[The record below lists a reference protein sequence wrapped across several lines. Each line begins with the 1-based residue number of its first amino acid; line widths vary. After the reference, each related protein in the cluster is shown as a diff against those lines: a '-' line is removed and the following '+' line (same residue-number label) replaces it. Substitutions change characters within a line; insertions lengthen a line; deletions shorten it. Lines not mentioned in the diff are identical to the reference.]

1 MFKLYRFLE
10 RMMMIVSRMGDLC
23 VLAIGNCA
31 NDNIDNAMMM
41 AMLMTA
47 MMLQL
52 MMTTM
57 LQLMMTMMLQLMMTT
72 MLQLMMTMMTF
83 AFACYWQLLATDL
96 WCSDSTNTT
105 NKLQQTTDC
114 QLIAGYDNW

>member
-10 RMMMIVSRMGDLC
+10 RMMMTVSRMDDLC
-23 VLAIGNCA
+23 VLAIDNCA

-47 MMLQL
+47 MMA
-52 MMTTM
+52 
-57 LQLMMTMMLQLMMTT
+57 
-72 MLQLMMTMMTF
+72 F

-96 WCSDSTNTT
+96 YCSDLTNTT

-114 QLIAGYDNW
+114 QLIAGYYDW

>member
-1 MFKLYRFLE
+1 MLKPCRFLE
-10 RMMMIVSRMGDLC
+10 RMMMMVSRMDDLC

-31 NDNIDNAMMM
+31 NDIDNAMMM

-52 MMTTM
+52 MMTAM
-57 LQLMMTMMLQLMMTT
+57 LQLMTR
-72 MLQLMMTMMTF
+72 TMMTF
-83 AFACYWQLLATDL
+83 SFACYWQLLATDL
-96 WCSDSTNTT
+96 YCSDSTNTT

-114 QLIAGYDNW
+114 QLIAGCDDW

>member
-10 RMMMIVSRMGDLC
+10 RMMMMIVSRMDDLC
-23 VLAIGNCA
+23 VLAIDNCA

-57 LQLMMTMMLQLMMTT
+57 LQLMTR
-72 MLQLMMTMMTF
+72 TMMTF

-114 QLIAGYDNW
+114 QLIAGYDDW